1 MKSFALPFA
10 MISGAL
16 AYFFVRALPLSPFAG
31 TVILR
36 GVEVVQPLL
45 IFSMLFLA
53 FCKVPLSNLRLQRW
67 HIPLLLFQML
77 TFIALVLIGQ
87 NVEQAL
93 IRISLETAV
102 LCLICP
108 TATAACVVTGKLG
121 GDVAELA
128 SYIVLINLLT
138 AILVPLFV
146 PLISNVEDLC
156 FSNVFA
162 AILCRVFPVLLF
174 PLLLAEMLRRLTPKA
189 HAWFASR
196 SGWAFRIWIFALALA
211 IALTTRTI
219 VHSKMDISLG
229 FAIGLVSL
237 TCCAIQFAFGRYIGK
252 RFGSTI
258 AASQALGQKNTIFAI
273 WMGYTFLTPITTVAG
288 GFYSIWHNLYNAW
301 QLRQTPKPKNF

>member
-16 AYFFVRALPLSPFAG
+16 AYFLMRALPLSPFAG
-31 TVILR
+31 AVLLR

-67 HIPLLLFQML
+67 HIPLLLFQTL

-87 NVEQAL
+87 NIEQPL
-93 IRISLETAV
+93 IRISLETAI

-121 GDVAELA
+121 GNVAGLA

-138 AILVPLFV
+138 AILIPLFV
-146 PLISNVEDLC
+146 PLIGKAESLC
-156 FSNVFA
+156 FSEVFT

-174 PLLLAEMLRRLTPKA
+174 PLLLSEALRRLTPKT
-189 HAWFASR
+189 HAWLASR

-211 IALTTRTI
+211 IALTTRSI
-219 VHSKMDISLG
+219 VHSKMDVSLS
-229 FAIGLVSL
+229 FAIGFVSL
-237 TCCAIQFAFGRYIGK
+237 ICCAIQFAFGRYIGR
-252 RFGSTI
+252 RFGCTV

-273 WMGYTFLTPITTVAG
+273 WMGYTFLTPTTAVAG

-301 QLRQTPKPKNF
+301 QLRQTPKR